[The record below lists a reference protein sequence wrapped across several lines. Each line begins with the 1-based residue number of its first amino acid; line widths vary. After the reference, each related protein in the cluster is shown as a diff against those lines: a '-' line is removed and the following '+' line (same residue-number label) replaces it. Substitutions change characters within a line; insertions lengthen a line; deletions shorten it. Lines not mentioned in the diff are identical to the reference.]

1 MKKLFTFLFSVF
13 CFALIAQ
20 VNPGLKLNING
31 KSYAT
36 SSASFGPTLDIG
48 TSICEELIIM
58 DSKGGANPTTDTKLE
73 GCDQINNAAAM
84 NGKIVL
90 IKRGNCLFVEKVLN
104 AQKAGAI
111 AVVIFNNVSEP
122 LPTSL
127 GGTDSLN
134 QVKIPACRI
143 TLEDGNELLALAKSG
158 TKLNACFFN
167 PNVAVSAAYGNRYAN
182 QSPLSQTDSVFAML
196 SIQNKGTEDLKDIT
210 VFADIIAPSGAK
222 TTVKSQTA
230 DIPPTAQ
237 GFVELI
243 ELSGYKPTEVGTHK
257 VSFYGNYSSDVTNT
271 TFIITDNTFAHDNG
285 TIPGTG
291 TARTS
296 ARFATEGKKYT
307 TLNFYKTGSKACKAT
322 YATFGIINAKS
333 MKGRS
338 FKITVWETS
347 EDKLKGIT
355 STTNSPDLI
364 AEYPVG
370 DEVSYKM
377 EGTEKNLITVPLK
390 DGNNQGIN
398 LEAGKMY
405 ILTVEYNGAAF
416 TDSIVP
422 QYTLGK
428 VLPVRWKGVSVSG
441 TAVMSGTSYFGG
453 GWSATDDPVG
463 RLHIDNF
470 VGNEE
475 LATLKENEVSVYPNP
490 VVNTVQVKLNLE
502 ELAMRVQIGIMDEMG
517 RILQVQE
524 VPDQHGI
531 ISMNMSAYP
540 PGTYFITVKTDKAFS
555 TEKVI
560 KN

>member
-13 CFALIAQ
+13 CFALVAQ

-31 KSYAT
+31 KSYQTA
-36 SSASFGPTLDIG
+36 SAAFGPTMDIG

-58 DSKGGANPTTDTKLE
+58 DSKGGVNPTDDTRLE

-104 AQKAGAI
+104 AQKAGAV
-111 AVVIFNNVSEP
+111 AVVIFNNISEP

-127 GGTDSLN
+127 GGTDSLD

-143 TLEDGNELLALAKSG
+143 TLEDGNELLSIAKAG
-158 TKLNACFFN
+158 TKLNSCLFN
-167 PNVAVSAAYGNRYAN
+167 PNVAVSAVYGNRFAN
-182 QSPLSQTDSVFAML
+182 QAPLSQTDSVFALL

-210 VFADIIAPSGAK
+210 AYAQIIAPSGAK
-222 TTVKSQTA
+222 TVVKSETA

-243 ELSGYKPTEVGTHK
+243 ELSGYKPTEKGTYK
-257 VSFYGNYSSDVTNT
+257 VRFFGNYGSDTTNT
-271 TFIITDNTFAHDNG
+271 NFIITENTFANDNG
-285 TIPGTG
+285 TVPGTG

-322 YATFGIINAKS
+322 YATFGIINAKAL
-333 MKGRS
+333 KGRS

-347 EDKLKGIT
+347 EDKLKNIS

-370 DEVSYKM
+370 DETTYKV

-390 DGNNQGIN
+390 DGNSAGIN
-398 LEAGKMY
+398 LEADKMY
-405 ILTVEYNGAAF
+405 IMTVEYNGTAYS
-416 TDSIVP
+416 DSIVP

-428 VLPVRWKGVSVSG
+428 VNPVRWKGVSVNG

-470 VGNEE
+470 VGNED
-475 LATLKENEVSVYPNP
+475 LITLKENEVTVFPNP

-502 ELAMRVQIGIMDEMG
+502 NEASRIQLGVMDEMG
-517 RILQVQE
+517 RLLQIQDI
-524 VPDQHGI
+524 PDQHGTV
-531 ISMNMSAYP
+531 SVNMSAYP
-540 PGTYFITVKTDKAFS
+540 PGIYFFTVKTDKAFS
-555 TEKVI
+555 TEKII
-560 KN
+560 KE